1 MAYINFES
9 DRLLLRAV
17 EEDDAAFVLE
27 LLNSPD
33 WIKNIGDRGVKSLFG
48 AKQYIQ
54 YRFIEKYKKE
64 GFGMYMVI
72 LKESGLPIGQ
82 CGLVKRTYLEYP
94 DLGFA
99 LLPAHQGKGYA
110 YEAARLVLNHALTKL
125 KFAKIMAITKEQN
138 TGSRLLLDKLGLK
151 VIGIIQPK
159 GETSELL
166 LFST

>member
-1 MAYINFES
+1 MAYINFKS
-9 DRLLLRAV
+9 DRLLLRTA

-33 WIKNIGDRGVKSLFG
+33 WIKNIGDRGVKSLSG

-54 YRFIEKYKKE
+54 NRFIEKYKKE

-94 DLGFA
+94 
-99 LLPAHQGKGYA
+99 
-110 YEAARLVLNHALTKL
+110 
-125 KFAKIMAITKEQN
+125 I
-138 TGSRLLLDKLGLK
+138 SRSGLCTIASLLDFTIAKLSLDN
-151 VIGIIQPK
+151 I
-159 GETSELL
+159 
-166 LFST
+166 